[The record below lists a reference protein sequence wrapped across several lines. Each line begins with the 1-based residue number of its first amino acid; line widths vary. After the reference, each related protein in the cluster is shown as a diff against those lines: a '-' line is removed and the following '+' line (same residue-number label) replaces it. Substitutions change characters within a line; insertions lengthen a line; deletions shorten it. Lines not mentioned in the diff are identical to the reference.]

1 MADAPDLPLL
11 PNQPGLTPL
20 KLIQTY
26 SPEEWEAF
34 IEEWTE
40 GFDPAYVQVVR
51 IGGAGDMGRDVI
63 GHFEPSEVRPRPCDV
78 YQCKHYDHP
87 LTPTDAYLELGKLCV
102 YTQRGDY
109 PLPRRYRFVP
119 PRGIGPKLYNLLNY
133 PDKLRGQLIAHWD
146 QYVTKKVSDSGEFPL
161 IGALKTYV
169 EGFDFTIVSDVTPK
183 EVLTQHQRTR
193 YWHHRFKIDPPVRP
207 QPPSVP
213 AAVQPNELAYVS
225 CLIHAYS
232 NHLNRPVVLSDL
244 DGLPSLLKHFS
255 QARGDFFSAEALN
268 RFSRDNF
275 AAGAFDAIKKHVY
288 DGVID
293 ITCIAHAD
301 GFACLI
307 DVLKQAAALLLPAS
321 DLTPYVW
328 PADKKGICH
337 HLANEGSLLWVSQ
350 S

>member
-1 MADAPDLPLL
+1 MASHTPLL

-26 SPEEWEAF
+26 SPQEWEAF

-40 GFDPAYVQVVR
+40 GFAPPYVQVVR
-51 IGGAGDMGRDVI
+51 LGGAGDMGRDVI
-63 GHFEPSEVRPRPCDV
+63 GHYEPPEIRPRPCDI

-87 LTPTDAYLELGKLCV
+87 LAPTDAYLELGKLCV

-119 PRGIGPKLYNLLNY
+119 PRGIGPKLYNLFNY
-133 PDKLRGQLIAHWD
+133 PDRLKGQLITNWD
-146 QYVTKKVSDSGEFPL
+146 QYVSKKVSDSDEFPL
-161 IGALKTYV
+161 AGELKTYV
-169 EGFDFTIVSDVTPK
+169 EGFDFSIVSHVTPM
-183 EVLTQHQRTR
+183 EVLTQHQRTLH
-193 YWHHRFKIDPPVRP
+193 WHRRFKIDPPVRP
-207 QPPSVP
+207 PLQPVP
-213 AAVQPNELAYVS
+213 PAIQSNEQAYIRCLFLAYS
-225 CLIHAYS
+225 DHIK
-232 NHLNRPVVLSDL
+232 RPIALADL
-244 DGLPSLLKHFS
+244 DGLPQFLRHFS
-255 QARGDFFSAEALN
+255 QARGDFFSAEALS

-275 AAGAFDAIKKHVY
+275 AVGAFDAIKKHVH

-307 DVLKQAAALLLPAS
+307 DVLKQAAALLMPAS

-337 HLANEGSLLWVSQ
+337 QLANDGTLSWVPQ
-350 S
+350 Q